1 MEQTSEQKVSLGTRL
16 KSFAIQSKRVWHVLR
31 KPTGAEFKTV
41 SKVSAIG
48 ILIIG
53 AVGFIIADVIRI
65 VGNLFS

>member
-1 MEQTSEQKVSLGTRL
+1 MDEQKISLGSRL
-16 KSFAIQSKRVWHVLR
+16 KSFVIQSKRVWQVLK

-53 AVGFIIADVIRI
+53 VLGFAISDGIKLFVG
-65 VGNLFS
+65 LFS